1 MFDAYPK
8 DNIDDSNEIQLVIY
22 EAISYGLNVTIAF
35 GFGIDQTLL
44 IGTSIM
50 SIFYAQ
56 YFNGL
61 KITSLS
67 IDFDPLSFT
76 TGYVVNSILVS
87 FSTDILR
94 IPLASQTEFTVGDDL
109 VTVYSIF
116 IHGIVVI
123 DSTDFIIQSIDIFI
137 HLAWSCRFFQLSL
150 YWHEGPASR
159 NVTLAENLFINCN
172 EGIGQE
178 QGLITILPNPVQL
191 VPVICDIGME
201 SSILYFGRYT
211 QGLIQANNAN
221 NLFLNDNYTATN
233 SSRLLISICN
243 SRNLT
248 ASNNTTVTTQSKIDE
263 YYIFDKT
270 HPCQM
275 NLSSLI
281 DLPASAFN
289 SSFPPPVIIAD
300 SSHPNQKHKFV
311 SDNNK
316 THKIPNKILH
326 NL

>member
-1 MFDAYPK
+1 MLS
-8 DNIDDSNEIQLVIY
+8 ISNG
-22 EAISYGLNVTIAF
+22 S
-35 GFGIDQTLL
+35 
-44 IGTSIM
+44 
-50 SIFYAQ
+50 
-56 YFNGL
+56 

-76 TGYVVNSILVS
+76 TGYVVNVTDTDLDVEI
-87 FSTDILR
+87 FSSKTYNFYQ
-94 IPLASQTEFTVGDDL
+94 IPPTK
-109 VTVYSIF
+109 
-116 IHGIVVI
+116 
-123 DSTDFIIQSIDIFI
+123 
-137 HLAWSCRFFQLSL
+137 WSCRFFQLSL

-270 HPCQM
+270 HPSQM

-281 DLPASAFN
+281 DLPSSAFN
-289 SSFPPPVIIAD
+289 SSFPPSVIIAD

-316 THKIPNKILH
+316 THKILKKILH

>member
-1 MFDAYPK
+1 MLS
-8 DNIDDSNEIQLVIY
+8 ISNG
-22 EAISYGLNVTIAF
+22 S
-35 GFGIDQTLL
+35 
-44 IGTSIM
+44 
-50 SIFYAQ
+50 
-56 YFNGL
+56 

-76 TGYVVNSILVS
+76 TGYVVNVTDTDLDVEIFSSKTYNFYQIPPTNVNTSLVFYCGS
-87 FSTDILR
+87 
-94 IPLASQTEFTVGDDL
+94 AV
-109 VTVYSIF
+109 
-116 IHGIVVI
+116 
-123 DSTDFIIQSIDIFI
+123 
-137 HLAWSCRFFQLSL
+137 FFQLSL

-270 HPCQM
+270 HPSQM

-281 DLPASAFN
+281 DLPSSAFN
-289 SSFPPPVIIAD
+289 SSFPPSVIIAD